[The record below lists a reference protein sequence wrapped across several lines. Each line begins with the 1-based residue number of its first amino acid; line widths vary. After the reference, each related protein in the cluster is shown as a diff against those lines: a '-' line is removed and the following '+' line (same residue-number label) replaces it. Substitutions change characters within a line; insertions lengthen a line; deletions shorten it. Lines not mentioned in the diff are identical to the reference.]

1 MPTMAGPIGIF
12 WRKAV
17 GSQHSRPKVSESSQE
32 SMALKR
38 LPSACESRA
47 REEKGTASTSS
58 LIAEEDLK

>member
-17 GSQHSRPKVSESSQE
+17 GSLHFRSKVSESSQE
-32 SMALKR
+32 